1 MFHQT
6 PERWGSN
13 IISLMWRFVLDSWS
27 IRNNIEHGM
36 DTDPIQVRKM
46 KLIKKIMWQKE
57 KIGYFPNQSTV
68 TEEQLNCLP
77 LDNIIMTESQIKLL
91 IRASGLKATDVDDD
105 KD

>member
-1 MFHQT
+1 
-6 PERWGSN
+6 
-13 IISLMWRFVLDSWS
+13 
-27 IRNNIEHGM
+27 
-36 DTDPIQVRKM
+36 
-46 KLIKKIMWQKE
+46 MWQKE
-57 KIGYFPNQSTV
+57 KIGYFPNHYLSTV